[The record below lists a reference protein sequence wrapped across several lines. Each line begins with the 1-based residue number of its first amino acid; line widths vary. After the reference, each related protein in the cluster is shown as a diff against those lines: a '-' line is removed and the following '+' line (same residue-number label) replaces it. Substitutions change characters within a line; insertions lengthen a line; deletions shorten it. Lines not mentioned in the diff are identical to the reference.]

1 MRKNKFL
8 RRYKLIVNKKYGV
21 DDTLLR
27 KNKLILEEVILLR
40 LQKKEKIRQKNKI
53 IN

>member
-1 MRKNKFL
+1 MMK
-8 RRYKLIVNKKYGV
+8 KKYGF
-21 DDTLLR
+21 DDVTLR

-40 LQKKEKIRQKNKI
+40 LQKKEKIRQKNQI